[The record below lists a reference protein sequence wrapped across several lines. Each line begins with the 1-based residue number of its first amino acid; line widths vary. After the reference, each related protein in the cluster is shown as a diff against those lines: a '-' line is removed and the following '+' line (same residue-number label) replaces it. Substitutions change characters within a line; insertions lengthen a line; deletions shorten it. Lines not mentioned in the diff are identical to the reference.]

1 MFKKNSTINSLS
13 YLINSQHS
21 VQNMNNISS
30 RKELY
35 LKKKKKIHFEIKVFF
50 IEIKFPSNL
59 STVFVQLFKGYNL
72 NETTLTVIKLISVN
86 L

>member
-35 LKKKKKIHFEIKVFF
+35 LKKKKIHFEIKVFF